1 MELSEL
7 SKEIEHLPEKEKN
20 AILALIDLKSRSDME
35 KVLNRLD
42 AIASKFESKF
52 SAIESKFES
61 NFNAIDSKFNA
72 IESKFESN
80 FNAIDSKFNAIESKF
95 SILLWV
101 ISAIGVMI
109 AVFKFIK

>member
-7 SKEIEHLPEKEKN
+7 SKEIEHLPKKEKN

-42 AIASKFESKF
+42 AIESKFESKF
-52 SAIESKFES
+52 
-61 NFNAIDSKFNA
+61 NA
-72 IESKFESN
+72 IE
-80 FNAIDSKFNAIESKF
+80 SKFNAIESKF

>member
-1 MELSEL
+1 
-7 SKEIEHLPEKEKN
+7 
-20 AILALIDLKSRSDME
+20 ME

-42 AIASKFESKF
+42 T
-52 SAIESKFES
+52 IESKFES
-61 NFNAIDSKFNA
+61 N
-72 IESKFESN
+72 
-80 FNAIDSKFNAIESKF
+80 FNAIESKF

>member
-61 NFNAIDSKFNA
+61 KFSA
-72 IESKFESN
+72 IESN
-80 FNAIDSKFNAIESKF
+80 FNAIESKF

>member
-61 NFNAIDSKFNA
+61 KFNAID
-72 IESKFESN
+72 SKFESN
-80 FNAIDSKFNAIESKF
+80 FNAIESKFNAIESKF